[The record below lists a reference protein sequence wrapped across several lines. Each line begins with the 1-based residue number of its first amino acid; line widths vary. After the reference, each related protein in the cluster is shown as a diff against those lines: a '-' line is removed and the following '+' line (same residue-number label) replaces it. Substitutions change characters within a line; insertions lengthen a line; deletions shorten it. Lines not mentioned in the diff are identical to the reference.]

1 MVSCLAAAA
10 YIFKVDVMVE
20 NDVINDETGESESHW
35 VIDDTVN
42 AYVFP
47 YLDGGI
53 RGAGTNERFTE
64 YYWNDEFLRIKTS
77 KELSK
82 RWRITNIRNKK
93 TGKVIYQEQ
102 ITGAPTVYNVSG
114 SAPVVNPV
122 TGGIDEWLS
131 TMERAQVQA

>member
-10 YIFKVDVMVE
+10 YIFKVDIWVQ
-20 NDVINDETGESESHW
+20 NDIINEETGESESEW
-35 VIDDTVN
+35 VFDRTVN

-102 ITGAPTVYNVSG
+102 ITGVPTVYNVNG
-114 SAPVVNPV
+114 SAPVVNPL

>member
-10 YIFKVDVMVE
+10 YIFKADVMIE
-20 NDVINDETGESESHW
+20 NDIINDETGESESHW
-35 VIDDTVN
+35 ELDHTVN
-42 AYVFP
+42 CYVFP

-53 RGAGTNERFTE
+53 RGAGTNERYTE

-93 TGKVIYQEQ
+93 TGVIIYQEQ
-102 ITGAPTVYNVSG
+102 ITGDATVYNVNG
-114 SAPVVNPV
+114 SAPVVNPL
-122 TGGIDEWLS
+122 TGNIDEWLS
-131 TMERAQVQA
+131 TMERAQVQG